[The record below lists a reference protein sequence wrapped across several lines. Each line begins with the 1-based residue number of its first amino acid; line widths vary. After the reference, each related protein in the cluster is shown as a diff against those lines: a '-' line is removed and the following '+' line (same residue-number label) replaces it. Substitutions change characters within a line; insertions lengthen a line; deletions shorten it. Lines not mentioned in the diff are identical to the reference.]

1 VRAALLS
8 ACACLA
14 LAPTGSGAMTLDLPA
29 GAALAAQGE
38 EPFASTAIPVGPY
51 EDGRLPAIAA
61 EGAVTR
67 QAWQFPRGRLN
78 TLQILEPL
86 RRQLTAE
93 GFEVLFECA
102 AEACG
107 GFDFRFAAETLPE
120 PAMHVD
126 LGDYRFLSARRDR
139 NGHTEYV
146 DLIVSRSDGRGFVQ
160 VTRVGPPE
168 AKGAA
173 VAPPEAD
180 GAAAAEPEAPA
191 SIGDLA
197 QILARDGRSV
207 LPDLEFETGSARLG
221 AGPFASLEAVAAYL
235 RENPARSVVLVGHT
249 DAEGALDSNIA
260 LSKRRAES
268 VRDYLVGRLGVPADQ
283 VAAEGV
289 GYLAPVASNRTEAG
303 RMRNRRV
310 EVVATGLD

>member
-1 VRAALLS
+1 VKAALLS

-14 LAPTGSGAMTLDLPA
+14 LAPDGSRAMVLDLPA

-38 EPFASTAIPVGPY
+38 TPFASTAIPVGPY
-51 EDGRLPAIAA
+51 EDGHLPAIAA

-86 RRQLTAE
+86 RRQLTDA

-107 GFDFRFAAETLPE
+107 GFDFRFATETLPE

-126 LGDYRFLSARRDR
+126 LGDFRFLSARRERD
-139 NGHTEYV
+139 GQTDYV
-146 DLIVSRSDGRGFVQ
+146 DLMVSRSDGRGFVQ

-173 VAPPEAD
+173 VAPPAAPSERE
-180 GAAAAEPEAPA
+180 AAADEGA
-191 SIGDLA
+191 LA
-197 QILARDGRSV
+197 QDLARDGKAV
-207 LPDLEFETGSARLG
+207 LDDLEFETGSAKLG
-221 AGPFASLEAVAAYL
+221 AGPFASLEALAAYL
-235 RENPARSVVLVGHT
+235 RQNPARSVVLVGHT

-268 VRDYLVGRLGVPADQ
+268 VREYLVGTLGVPAEQ

-289 GYLAPVASNRTEAG
+289 GYLAPVASNRTEEG

-310 EVVATGLD
+310 EVVATALD